1 MKRYSSVMLA
11 VLIAAVSGCAD
22 MSSGEQRTLS
32 GAAMGAAGGALIG
45 ELGKGKPLT
54 GAAIGAAAGAVGGY
68 LYDRHEKSEGR

>member
-1 MKRYSSVMLA
+1 MRIHSLVWMA
-11 VLIAAVSGCAD
+11 VVALTVSGCAN

-32 GAAMGAAGGALIG
+32 GAAIGAAGGALIG

-54 GAAIGAAAGAVGGY
+54 GAAIGAAAGALGGF